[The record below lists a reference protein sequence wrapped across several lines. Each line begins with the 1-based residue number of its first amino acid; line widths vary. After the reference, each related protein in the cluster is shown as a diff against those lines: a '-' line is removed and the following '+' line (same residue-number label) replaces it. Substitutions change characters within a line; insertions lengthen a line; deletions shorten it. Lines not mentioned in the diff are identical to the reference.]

1 MSEELEN
8 NVAEMEEESFE
19 QMLENSIKT
28 LYTGDK
34 VKGIVT
40 SINSSEINVDLGVK
54 QAGYIPIA
62 QLSDDPNF
70 VVSDVIKVGDEIEAF
85 VMRVNDIEGTVML
98 SKKRLDAIK
107 GWDSIEQA
115 REERTTVEG
124 TVIEENK
131 GGVVVSVNGVHVFVP
146 ASQSGL
152 PKDTP
157 MTELLKQK
165 VRLRITEVNRAR
177 HRVVG
182 SIRIVAQE
190 ERRMKAEELWENIE
204 ENKEYEGVVKS
215 LTNYGAFVDIGGVD
229 GMIHISELS
238 WSRVRHPSD
247 VLNPGDKVS
256 VYVISFDK
264 EKKKIS
270 LGYRRKEDNPWLKF
284 VSNYNTGDIV
294 EAKVLKFMPFGA
306 FAEIIPGV
314 DGLIHIS
321 QIANQRIAKP
331 DDVLTE
337 GEQVKVKITDIDT
350 EKKKVSLSVK
360 AAIEE
365 KEEEEMVTA
374 DEPQSETVYVSDEE

>member
-131 GGVVVSVNGVHVFVP
+131 GGVVVSVNGVP

-284 VSNYNTGDIV
+284 VSNYNIGDIV